1 MRFST
6 ASLFSAVVAVAAA
19 YTIPGTQPDYT
30 KATEGHA
37 IYTPGLQQQVPKC
50 APFDITW
57 SKDTGDKVTL
67 VLLRGPSTN
76 VVPIATI
83 ADSIDNTGSYSWTPS
98 TGLEVDTTHYGILLS
113 VEGSGV
119 YQYSTQFGI
128 SAGECASSSTSTT
141 AVETTTAAAETTTAA
156 PASTPATIVTVIDDV
171 TTTYG
176 PEEASSTA
184 SVSAATTTVAAET
197 TTAAASYSTVWS
209 TFESTTTIC
218 PETESTAAPTT
229 TNVVVPPV
237 STRVPIR
244 PSTMRSSAA
253 PSGVAATGTAS
264 VSPSST
270 PVFNGA
276 GRNAVSFGA
285 VAAAAFAVFAL

>member
-19 YTIPGTQPDYT
+19 YTIPGTQPDYS
-30 KATEGHA
+30 KGSEGHA
-37 IYTPGLQQQVPKC
+37 IFTPGLQQQVPKC

-57 SKDTGDKVTL
+57 SKDAGDKVTL

-76 VVPIATI
+76 VQPIATI
-83 ADSIDNTGSYSWTPS
+83 ADSIENTGSYSWTPS
-98 TGLEVDTTHYGILLS
+98 TGLEVDTTHYGILLI

-128 SAGECASSSTSTT
+128 SAGECSSSSTT
-141 AVETTTAAAETTTAA
+141 AAETTTAA
-156 PASTPATIVTVIDDV
+156 PTSTPATIVTVIDDV
-171 TTTYG
+171 TTTYC

-184 SVSAATTTVAAET
+184 SVPAATTTTTAAVET
-197 TTAAASYSTVWS
+197 TTAAASSTVWATLS
-209 TFESTTTIC
+209 STTTIC

-229 TNVVVPPV
+229 TSVVVPPV

-244 PSTMRSSAA
+244 PTTMRSSAA
-253 PSGVAATGTAS
+253 SSGVAATGTAS
-264 VSPSST
+264 ASPSST

>member
-19 YTIPGTQPDYT
+19 YTIPGTQPDYS
-30 KATEGHA
+30 KGSEGHA
-37 IYTPGLQQQVPKC
+37 IFTPGLQQQVPKC

-57 SKDTGDKVTL
+57 SKDAGDKVTL

-76 VVPIATI
+76 VQPIATI
-83 ADSIDNTGSYSWTPS
+83 ADSIENTGSYSWTPS
-98 TGLEVDTTHYGILLS
+98 TGLEVDTTHYGILLI

-128 SAGECASSSTSTT
+128 SAGECSSGSTT
-141 AVETTTAAAETTTAA
+141 AAETTTAA
-156 PASTPATIVTVIDDV
+156 PTSTPATIVTVIDDV
-171 TTTYG
+171 TTTYC

-184 SVSAATTTVAAET
+184 SVPAATTTTTTAAVET
-197 TTAAASYSTVWS
+197 TTAAASSTVWATLS
-209 TFESTTTIC
+209 STTTIC

-229 TNVVVPPV
+229 TSVVVPPV

-244 PSTMRSSAA
+244 PTTMRSSAA
-253 PSGVAATGTAS
+253 SSGVAATGTAS
-264 VSPSST
+264 ASPSST

-276 GRNAVSFGA
+276 GRNAVSIGA

>member
-19 YTIPGTQPDYT
+19 YTIPGTQPDYS
-30 KATEGHA
+30 KGSEGHA
-37 IYTPGLQQQVPKC
+37 IFTPGLQQQVPKC

-57 SKDTGDKVTL
+57 SKDAGDKVTL

-76 VVPIATI
+76 VQPIATI
-83 ADSIDNTGSYSWTPS
+83 ADSIENTGSYSWTPS
-98 TGLEVDTTHYGILLS
+98 TGLEVDTTHYGILLI

-128 SAGECASSSTSTT
+128 SAGECSSGSTT
-141 AVETTTAAAETTTAA
+141 AAETTTAA
-156 PASTPATIVTVIDDV
+156 PTSTPATIVTVIDDV
-171 TTTYG
+171 TTTYC

-184 SVSAATTTVAAET
+184 SVPAATTTTTAAVET
-197 TTAAASYSTVWS
+197 TTAAASSTVWATLS
-209 TFESTTTIC
+209 STTTIC

-229 TNVVVPPV
+229 TSVVVPPV

-244 PSTMRSSAA
+244 PTTMRSSAA
-253 PSGVAATGTAS
+253 SSGVAATGTAS
-264 VSPSST
+264 ASPSST

>member
-19 YTIPGTQPDYT
+19 YTIPGTQPDYS
-30 KATEGHA
+30 KGSEGHA
-37 IYTPGLQQQVPKC
+37 IFTPGLQQQVPKC

-57 SKDTGDKVTL
+57 SKDAGDKVTL

-76 VVPIATI
+76 VQPIATI
-83 ADSIDNTGSYSWTPS
+83 ADSIENTGSYSWTPS
-98 TGLEVDTTHYGILLS
+98 TGLEVDTTHYGILLI

-128 SAGECASSSTSTT
+128 SAGECSSGSTT
-141 AVETTTAAAETTTAA
+141 AAETTTAA
-156 PASTPATIVTVIDDV
+156 PTSTPATIVTVIDDV
-171 TTTYG
+171 TTTYC

-184 SVSAATTTVAAET
+184 SVPAATTTTTAAVET
-197 TTAAASYSTVWS
+197 TTAAASSTVWATLS
-209 TFESTTTIC
+209 STTTIC

-229 TNVVVPPV
+229 TSVVVPPV

-244 PSTMRSSAA
+244 PTTMRSSAA
-253 PSGVAATGTAS
+253 SSGVAATGTAS
-264 VSPSST
+264 ASPSST

-276 GRNAVSFGA
+276 GRNAVSIGA